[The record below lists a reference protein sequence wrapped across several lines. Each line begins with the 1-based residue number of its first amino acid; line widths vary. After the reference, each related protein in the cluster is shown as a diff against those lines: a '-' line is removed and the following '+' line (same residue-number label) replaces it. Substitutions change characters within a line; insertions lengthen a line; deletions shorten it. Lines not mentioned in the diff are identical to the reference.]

1 MMEENGLRPA
11 RTWSGVLAFALWAG
25 TAAAGIAAIATVLD
39 VAIRVYAAFWGDY
52 GFYGSD
58 YRGALALRNFLVF
71 PLAFLWLAM
80 AVGGGEYH
88 YKHFGQ
94 PRSWR
99 LFARTIAVE
108 LSIFA
113 LALFI

>member
-1 MMEENGLRPA
+1 MTEQNSLQSS
-11 RTWSGVLAFALWAG
+11 RTWSGVLALALWAG
-25 TAAAGIAAIATVLD
+25 TAAAGLAAIATILD
-39 VAIRVYAAFWGDY
+39 VALRVYAAFWGDY

-71 PLAFLWLAM
+71 PLALLWLAM
-80 AVGGGEYH
+80 VVGGGEYH
-88 YKHFGQ
+88 YKKFGQ
-94 PRSWR
+94 PKSWR

-108 LSIFA
+108 VSIFA